1 MMRKRGR
8 PPKFNRPSRL
18 VAMTLPEDVIKA
30 LRARHV
36 DLARAVVALMDEANG
51 HATPRRLGRRGP
63 AELAEIAP
71 RRFLITVD
79 VNAVRVL
86 PGCELVPI
94 TPTTAFLALQPG
106 CGLADLALAVT
117 DRLEEPGLDEQER
130 GALTQ
135 IRLALRAWM
144 RDKKLT
150 YETRSIVVMRQVSL
164 GMVLLYIVPC
174 RRVRSSASARG
185 YFSGFCRN
193 SLTVPREP
201 PSSLSPCRTLHSS
214 SGLHPRRFAP

>member
-36 DLARAVVALMDEANG
+36 DLARAVVALLDEAKG

-71 RRFLITVD
+71 RRYLITVD

-117 DRLEEPGLDEQER
+117 DRLEEKGLDEQER
-130 GALTQ
+130 EGAHSDSPGAPGLDARQ
-135 IRLALRAWM
+135 EAHLRNAEHRGDATGIPW
-144 RDKKLT
+144 DGPVIL
-150 YETRSIVVMRQVSL
+150 
-164 GMVLLYIVPC
+164 C
-174 RRVRSSASARG
+174 RVRECALQRVRGDTSADSAAIR
-185 YFSGFCRN
+185 
-193 SLTVPREP
+193 
-201 PSSLSPCRTLHSS
+201 
-214 SGLHPRRFAP
+214 

>member
-1 MMRKRGR
+1 MRKRGR
-8 PPKFNRPSRL
+8 PPKFDRPSRL

-30 LRARHV
+30 LRERH
-36 DLARAVVALMDEANG
+36 AK
-51 HATPRRLGRRGP
+51 PRRLGRRRP
-63 AELAEIAP
+63 AELAEIGP

-94 TPTTAFLALQPG
+94 TPRTAFLALQPG

-117 DRLEEPGLDEQER
+117 DRLEEPGLDEKER

-150 YETRSIVVMRQVSL
+150 HETRSIVVMRRVSL
-164 GMVLLYIVPC
+164 GMVLL
-174 RRVRSSASARG
+174 SSNLAASASAL
-185 YFSGFCRN
+185 FSECEGILQRILPQ
-193 SLTVPREP
+193 LTDTAARAAIVT
-201 PSSLSPCRTLHSS
+201 SVL
-214 SGLHPRRFAP
+214 

>member
-1 MMRKRGR
+1 MRKRGR
-8 PPKFNRPSRL
+8 PPKFDRPSRL

-30 LRARHV
+30 LRERHT
-36 DLARAVVALMDEANG
+36 DLARAVVALTDEANG
-51 HATPRRLGRRGP
+51 HAKPRRLGRHRP
-63 AELAEIAP
+63 AELAEIGP

-94 TPTTAFLALQPG
+94 TPRTAFLALQPG

-150 YETRSIVVMRQVSL
+150 HETRSIVVMRRVSL
-164 GMVLLYIVPC
+164 GIVLL
-174 RRVRSSASARG
+174 SSNLAASASAL
-185 YFSGFCRN
+185 FSECEGILQRVLPQ
-193 SLTVPREP
+193 LTDTAARAAIVT
-201 PSSLSPCRTLHSS
+201 SVL
-214 SGLHPRRFAP
+214 

>member
-1 MMRKRGR
+1 
-8 PPKFNRPSRL
+8 
-18 VAMTLPEDVIKA
+18 MTLPEDVIKA
-30 LRARHV
+30 LRTRHV
-36 DLARAVVALMDEANG
+36 DLARAVVALLDEAKG

-63 AELAEIAP
+63 AELAEIGP

-117 DRLEEPGLDEQER
+117 DRLEEKGLDEQER

-150 YETRSIVVMRQVSL
+150 YETRTTVQ
-164 GMVLLYIVPC
+164 PN
-174 RRVRSSASARG
+174 RRPSSSASVL
-185 YFSGFCRN
+185 FSECEGVFQRILPQ
-193 SLTVPREP
+193 LTDTAGQAAIVA
-201 PSSLSPCRTLHSS
+201 
-214 SGLHPRRFAP
+214 FAL

>member
-1 MMRKRGR
+1 MGKRGR
-8 PPKFNRPSRL
+8 PPKFDRPSRL

-30 LRARHV
+30 LRARHA
-36 DLARAVVALMDEANG
+36 DLARAVVALMEEPNG
-51 HATPRRLGRRGP
+51 LATPRRSGRHAP

-94 TPTTAFLALQPG
+94 TRRTAFLALQPG
-106 CGLADLALAVT
+106 CGLADLARAVT
-117 DRLEEPGLDEQER
+117 DRLEEPGIDEQER
-130 GALTQ
+130 GALAQ

-164 GMVLLYIVPC
+164 VTVLL
-174 RRVRSSASARG
+174 SFWTASASALLSVCEGILQRVPPQ
-185 YFSGFCRN
+185 
-193 SLTVPREP
+193 LTDSAARAAIVA
-201 PSSLSPCRTLHSS
+201 SAL
-214 SGLHPRRFAP
+214 

>member
-117 DRLEEPGLDEQER
+117 DRLEEKGLDEQER

-164 GMVLLYIVPC
+164 GMVLLYCAV
-174 RRVRSSASARG
+174 SASVL
-185 YFSGFCRN
+185 FSECEGIFQRILPQ
-193 SLTVPREP
+193 LTDTAGQAAIVA
-201 PSSLSPCRTLHSS
+201 
-214 SGLHPRRFAP
+214 FAL